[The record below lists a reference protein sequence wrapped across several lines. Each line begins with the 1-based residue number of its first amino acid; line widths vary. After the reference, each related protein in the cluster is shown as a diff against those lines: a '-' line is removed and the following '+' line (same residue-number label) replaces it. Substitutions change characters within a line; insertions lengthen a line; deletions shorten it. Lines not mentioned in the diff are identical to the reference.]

1 MSIPRVSSVEQAEEV
16 ARHLRR
22 RRILQWVPIVAALAV
37 LGLVTLALPW
47 AEAAVDDWADHEE
60 AKAAQAWRRTP

>member
-22 RRILQWVPIVAALAV
+22 RRILQWVPIVAGLALLA
-37 LGLVTLALPW
+37 LVTLALPW
-47 AEAAVDDWADHEE
+47 AEAAVDDWAAHEE